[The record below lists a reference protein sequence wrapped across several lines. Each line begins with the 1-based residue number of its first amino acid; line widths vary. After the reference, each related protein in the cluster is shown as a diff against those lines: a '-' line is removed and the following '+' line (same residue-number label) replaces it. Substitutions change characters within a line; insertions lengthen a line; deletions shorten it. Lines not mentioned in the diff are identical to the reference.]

1 MRLSNLFGHTLRET
15 PAEADLASHQ
25 LLLRAAMVRPLASG
39 IFSYLPLG
47 WRVLRKIEAI
57 MREEMEAIGAQEL
70 LMPVLNPAEIWQA
83 TGRWQAPAPGPAL
96 FRLRDRNDRDLA
108 LAMTHEEVMAQ
119 LVASEI
125 SSYRDLPR
133 LVFHIQT
140 KLRDEPRP
148 RGGLI
153 RVREFTMKDAYSLD
167 ADEAGLDAAYEA
179 VYAAYL
185 RIFARC
191 GLRVVVV
198 QADTGMMGG
207 ATSHEFM
214 VESPMGEDVLI
225 LCPSCG
231 YAANAERAERLADP
245 PSDEPM
251 RPVAEVATPGCKTI
265 EAVAAYVGV
274 PTSQTCKAVFFQR
287 EDGSL
292 VFAVIRGDLEV
303 NEVKLANALG
313 DAALAPA
320 GEEALARAGIV
331 AGYASPI
338 GVRGVTVV
346 ADRSLLGARNLVA
359 GANRPGYHLLNVNY
373 PRDFQADMEADI
385 ALARGG
391 DPCPGCGAPLQATR
405 GIEVGHCFKL
415 GTRYSAAVG
424 ATFLDAQGESRPV
437 VMGSYG
443 IGAGR
448 LMASAVE
455 QHHDEKGIIWPT
467 ALAPYQ
473 IYLMHLGAAP
483 EVRSAAEE
491 LYARLSEA
499 GHEVLFDDRD
509 ESAGVKFNDADLIGL
524 PLRLTVSARN
534 LKQGAVEAK
543 RRWEDEPRLLPLEGL
558 LEALPGLLESPQGYT
573 A

>member
-1 MRLSNLFGHTLRET
+1 MRLSNLFGRTLRET

-47 WRVLRKIEAI
+47 WRVLRKIEVI

-96 FRLRDRNDRDLA
+96 FRLKDRNQRDLA
-108 LAMTHEEVMAQ
+108 LAMTHEEVLAQ
-119 LVASEI
+119 LAASEI

-133 LVFHIQT
+133 LVYHIQT

-179 VYAAYL
+179 VYRAYL

-191 GLRVVVV
+191 GLRVIVV

-231 YAANAERAERLADP
+231 YAANAERAELRPDP
-245 PSDEPM
+245 PSDAPE
-251 RPVAEVATPGCKTI
+251 RPIAEVATPDCKTI

-274 PTSQTCKAVFFQR
+274 PQRQTCKAVFFQR

-292 VFAVIRGDLEV
+292 VFAAIRGDLEV

-313 DAALAPA
+313 GAALAPA

-359 GANRPGYHLLNVNY
+359 GANRPGYHLLNANY
-373 PRDFQADMEADI
+373 PRDFSADVVADI

-391 DPCPGCGAPLQATR
+391 DPCPHCGAPLMATR

-415 GTRYSAAVG
+415 GTRYSAPVG
-424 ATFLDAQGESRPV
+424 AAFLDAQGESRPI

-455 QHHDEKGIIWPT
+455 QHHDDKGILWPA

-473 IYLMHLGAAP
+473 VHLLHLGAAP
-483 EVRSAAEE
+483 EVHAAAEE
-491 LYARLSEA
+491 LYARLAKA
-499 GHEVLFDDRD
+499 GYEVLFDDRD

-534 LKQGAVEAK
+534 LKQGVVEAK
-543 RRWEDEPRLLPLEGL
+543 RRAEPDPHLLPLADI
-558 LEALPGLLESPQGYT
+558 EAALRGML
-573 A
+573 